1 MRFGMEA
8 ELIDLDGDRPLPAR
22 EAVVEVLER
31 VARHAAPAALD
42 LVRVRAAR
50 DEPAEQRELARTS
63 GPAAIAA
70 RAADATEAA
79 AGMTPAPDGYVRVHG

>member
-1 MRFGMEA
+1 M
-8 ELIDLDGDRPLPAR
+8 
-22 EAVVEVLER
+22 LER

-63 GPAAIAA
+63 GPTAIAA
-70 RAADATEAA
+70 RAADTTEAA